1 MASQASE
8 GLWNRAVRLIERD
21 IWKQD
26 IDPSRPF
33 RRALLTLFRLAA
45 LVFNGFI
52 QHDLMTRAAALTY
65 TTVFA
70 LVPMLAVALA
80 MFKAFGGVEHATSV
94 LLPYASQYLAV
105 GVRDDFAGWLEEILA
120 NVSGGAIG
128 AVGFLFL
135 ILASFSLLLSM
146 EEVFDQ
152 IWGVKRSRGYLHR
165 FVIYWFVLTITP
177 LILFA
182 VSVPSVLKQLE
193 PLRWILDQTGT
204 GEFFFTVLLPLGFV
218 CLAFGVMYSVL
229 ASARIPWRAAVIGG
243 LFSGMLWSAAV
254 YAYAYYAQNSEFY
267 STVYGSL
274 SAIPVFLFWLYLSWL
289 IVLLGAQVAFASG
302 NLSTYREELLAADA
316 SQAARELLALRIAVE
331 VAGRFERGEPPI
343 RREDLPQALQASG
356 RLVNKVVDEL
366 IEVGCVVQVEADER
380 LAPGRDPNQLTPA
393 ELLDLLRQRGEEGIW
408 LNRDPLTQRLDA
420 LCTEMSNADRAVAGN
435 VSIADLATETPTST
449 RSIPT
454 T

>member
-8 GLWNRAVRLIERD
+8 GLWDRAVRLIERD

-33 RRALLTLFRLAA
+33 RRGLLTVFRLGA
-45 LVFNGFI
+45 LVLNGFT
-52 QHDLMTRAAALTY
+52 QHNLTTRAAALTY

-70 LVPMLAVALA
+70 LVPTLAVVLA
-80 MFKAFGGVEHATSV
+80 MFKVVGGVDHATTV
-94 LLPYASQYLAV
+94 LLPYVTQYLAV
-105 GVRDDFAGWLEEILA
+105 GVRDDFAGRIQELLD

-135 ILASFSLLLSM
+135 ILASFSLLHGM
-146 EEVFDQ
+146 EDVFDE
-152 IWGVKRSRGYLHR
+152 IWGAKRSRGYLQR

-177 LILFA
+177 LIFFA
-182 VSVPSVLKQLE
+182 VSVPSVLTQLE

-204 GEFFFTVLLPLGFV
+204 GEFFFTILLPLGFV
-218 CLAFGVMYSVL
+218 CFAFGVMYSVL

-243 LFSGMLWSAAV
+243 LFGGALWSAAV
-254 YAYAYYAQNSEFY
+254 YGYAYYAQNSEFY

-274 SAIPVFLFWLYLSWL
+274 SAIPVFLLWLYLSWL
-289 IVLLGAQVAFASG
+289 IVLLGAQVAFASS

-316 SQAARELLALRIAVE
+316 SDAARELLALRISVE

-356 RLVNKVVDEL
+356 RLVNRVVDDL
-366 IEVGCVVQVEADER
+366 IEVGCVVQVETGECI
-380 LAPGRDPNQLTPA
+380 APGRNPNDLTPA
-393 ELLDLLRQRGEEGIW
+393 ELLDLLRQRGEQGIW

-420 LCTEMSNADRAVAGN
+420 LCTEMSKASGAVTGN
-435 VSIADLATETPTST
+435 VSIADLAVEQP
-449 RSIPT
+449 RR
-454 T
+454 